1 MLPRRIKS
9 TLTALL
15 GLLVFAAPAQAQ
27 TVTGPVD
34 SASEEHITVDGT
46 RFIVDGETVIQPSPA
61 SPGHTLDYKVAYLED
76 SWKVRVTG
84 TGRLAE
90 RIVILPYQSEGPEG
104 GRAR

>member
-46 RFIVDGETVIQPSPA
+46 RFMVDKDTVVQPSPENPN
-61 SPGHTLDYKVAYLED
+61 STVPYSTGKMED
-76 SWKVRVTG
+76 VWQVRITG

-90 RIVILPYQSEGPEG
+90 RIVILPYKYEG
-104 GRAR
+104 GGAR